1 MKKRIVLEVDLEDYS
16 RLLTLKKILNI
27 EWRDFM
33 IAGAVY
39 YVRELNIEEELKK
52 IKKMLVDRK
61 NNTEEVQDD

>member
-1 MKKRIVLEVDLEDYS
+1 MKKRIVLEVGIEDYK
-16 RLLTLKKILNI
+16 RLLALKKILDV

-52 IKKMLVDRK
+52 IKKMLVDQK
-61 NNTEEVQDD
+61 NNTEEV